1 MTCGLNIACLGEN
14 PSLSENCRLANLLGY
29 KENPNSLEKVDLK
42 LTMFNRKFCVLFSE
56 TLKFYRALHTVG
68 TDFLLMQSI
77 FPKRTR
83 HDLKTKFK
91 REDRTNRFLVEKALR
106 CPLNFDLT
114 ELEKELGK

>member
-1 MTCGLNIACLGEN
+1 MHFARIQRK
-14 PSLSENCRLANLLGY
+14 PKLSCET
-29 KENPNSLEKVDLK
+29 DLK
-42 LTMFNRKFCVLFSE
+42 LTMFNRKLCVLFAE

>member
-1 MTCGLNIACLGEN
+1 MFGRN
-14 PSLSENCRLANLLGY
+14 PITYGRMQTSHVARMQRKPKLS
-29 KENPNSLEKVDLK
+29 SDIDFK
-42 LTMFNRKFCVLFSE
+42 LTIFNRKFCVLFAE

-83 HDLKTKFK
+83 YDLKTKFK

-106 CPLNFDLT
+106 SPLNFDLT
-114 ELEKELGK
+114 ELEKDMGK